1 VTAPRSALAVQASAL
16 AVQASALAVQ
26 ARLPLARLARSP
38 RGWAG
43 VGLWS
48 VLALGMAAMARAEGA
63 THGADRVLL
72 EGFGAYAL
80 PLVAYALVGAT
91 LGARSMG
98 GSVAPLVAIGAS
110 PGPAAAAAVA
120 VAAAACTSGGAV
132 LAGMVALIAHGSGDP
147 PALRDALTSAYAGGL
162 GGLAYASWFS
172 LGASVGRR
180 GGGRVALLVVDFVLS
195 GSGVLEALTPRA
207 HVRSLLGGAL
217 AMDLPERGSAL
228 MLGVLAIGYGF
239 AAVRRASR

>member
-1 VTAPRSALAVQASAL
+1 VTSLAA
-16 AVQASALAVQ
+16 
-26 ARLPLARLARSP
+26 LPLARLVRSP

-43 VGLWS
+43 AVLWS
-48 VLALGMAAMARAEGA
+48 ALALGLAAVAHAEGA

-72 EGFGAYAL
+72 EGFASYAL
-80 PLVAYALVGAT
+80 PLLAYALVGAT

-98 GSVAPLVAIGAS
+98 GSVQSLVALGAA
-110 PGPAAAAAVA
+110 PARAAAAAVA
-120 VAAAACTSGGAV
+120 VAAGACASGGAV
-132 LAGMVALIAHGSGDP
+132 LAGLVAAIAHGSGDP

-180 GGGRVALLVVDFVLS
+180 GGGRVVLLLVDFVLS
-195 GSGVLEALTPRA
+195 GSGVLGALTPRA

-217 AMDLPERGSAL
+217 ALDMPERASAL
-228 MLGVLAIGYGF
+228 VLGFMALAYGF
-239 AAVRRASR
+239 AAVRRAGR